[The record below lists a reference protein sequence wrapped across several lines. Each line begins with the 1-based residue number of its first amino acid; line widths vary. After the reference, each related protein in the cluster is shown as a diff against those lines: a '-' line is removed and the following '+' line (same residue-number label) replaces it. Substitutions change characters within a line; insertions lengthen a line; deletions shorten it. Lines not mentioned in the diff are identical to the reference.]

1 MPTIEEL
8 RARAQIIANEK
19 QIGGNTAQ
27 RVGGAFNMTADLIEG
42 VGGRVDDATA
52 AAEAAEAAAERAEAL
67 AGTAADSA
75 EAAARSAEAAASSAE
90 TAAELA
96 GQAAT
101 AAQTATQA
109 AGTAQT
115 AAQTAQ
121 DMASRA
127 MEEVQQVGD
136 RYVSYRNPQTLTAAQ
151 KETARQNIGAVA
163 AEDVPSPELMERV
176 TWQALKEMRDAGEL
190 VAGKMYRIVDYQATT
205 TQADTRSAGH
215 QFDIAVLAV
224 DGSTLNE
231 QAWAILH
238 EGDAYFASCNLPAW
252 ELHYKLDNVN
262 WSLQAGTYVS
272 TDQYTFHE
280 IGTIVLDGETYILW
294 EGDAMYSDD
303 WTDYAVSR
311 DSEVD
316 SSIYAYYDDNEFSDE
331 EVGIIKSKEVRTV
344 EGKGTVIYMKDEF
357 GNECPYDFKN
367 MQFKRWKV
375 TDSMEGRTG
384 FTDTYLG
391 VLDYTPAG
399 LDVEDADDYI
409 WAYTFSSSA
418 EGGEQADTS
427 LGGHS
432 ITDNVMKPY
441 GKQLNNNVLFGDYCY
456 NNSFSQNCYRN
467 SFSQY
472 CYNNSFSQGC
482 QNNSFSQGCYNNSFS
497 QDCYN
502 NSFSQYCYNNSF
514 SQDCGG
520 NSFSQGCNYN
530 SFSHGCY
537 NNSFSQGC
545 QNNSFSQYCYNNSF
559 SQYCYNNSFSQ
570 YCYNNSFSQYCNNIH
585 LNTNYICHIKI
596 ESLNQYINLSCSQS
610 TNSNRLCKNIVINK
624 GVNNTQTAKSIVIST
639 VNQNYQTTVKSANDV
654 EVTA

>member
-1 MPTIEEL
+1 M
-8 RARAQIIANEK
+8 
-19 QIGGNTAQ
+19 
-27 RVGGAFNMTADLIEG
+27 
-42 VGGRVDDATA
+42 
-52 AAEAAEAAAERAEAL
+52 
-67 AGTAADSA
+67 
-75 EAAARSAEAAASSAE
+75 
-90 TAAELA
+90 
-96 GQAAT
+96 
-101 AAQTATQA
+101 
-109 AGTAQT
+109 
-115 AAQTAQ
+115 
-121 DMASRA
+121 
-127 MEEVQQVGD
+127 
-136 RYVSYRNPQTLTAAQ
+136 
-151 KETARQNIGAVA
+151 
-163 AEDVPSPELMERV
+163 
-176 TWQALKEMRDAGEL
+176 
-190 VAGKMYRIVDYQATT
+190 
-205 TQADTRSAGH
+205 
-215 QFDIAVLAV
+215 
-224 DGSTLNE
+224 
-231 QAWAILH
+231 
-238 EGDAYFASCNLPAW
+238 
-252 ELHYKLDNVN
+252 N

-272 TDQYTFHE
+272 TDQYTSHE

-427 LGGHS
+427 LGGHN

-441 GKQLNNNVLFGDYCY
+441 GKQLNNNVLFGD
-456 NNSFSQNCYRN
+456 S
-467 SFSQY
+467 
-472 CYNNSFSQGC
+472 
-482 QNNSFSQGCYNNSFS
+482 CYNNSFS
-497 QDCYN
+497 QDCYNNSFSLGCYNNSFSQGCNNNSFSQYCNNNSFSQDCRNNSFSQYCNN

-514 SQDCGG
+514 SQDCR
-520 NSFSQGCNYN
+520 
-530 SFSHGCY
+530 
-537 NNSFSQGC
+537 NNSFSQYCRNNSFSQSC
-545 QNNSFSQYCYNNSF
+545 QNNSFSQYCY
-559 SQYCYNNSFSQ
+559 
-570 YCYNNSFSQYCNNIH
+570 NIH

-624 GVNNTQTAKSIVIST
+624 GVNNTHTAKSIVIST